1 LFAGT
6 MVPLWFYPDGLR
18 TLANVL
24 PFQFLAFFPA
34 ATWMGELSGPEI
46 ARSPL
51 ASAGRLPCLGSAGG
65 CGRASSAASWS
76 REAEG

>member
-46 ARSPL
+46 GRNL
-51 ASAGRLPCLGSAGG
+51 ALGLAWATALLGS
-65 CGRASSAASWS
+65 CWWLWS
-76 REAEG
+76 RIVRRLVIQGG